1 MNRAS
6 ETRLVGPDEVDV
18 GSYQTWGG
26 SRETEAQSSTQAEG
40 GGARTQPGQVPCPVI
55 TFLGI
60 YSNKL
65 KTSVYTETSTQMFI
79 AALSI
84 TAKTWKPPG

>member
-26 SRETEAQSSTQAEG
+26 SRETEAQSREQGCAYG
-40 GGARTQPGQVPCPVI
+40 QPR
-55 TFLGI
+55 
-60 YSNKL
+60 
-65 KTSVYTETSTQMFI
+65 
-79 AALSI
+79 
-84 TAKTWKPPG
+84 